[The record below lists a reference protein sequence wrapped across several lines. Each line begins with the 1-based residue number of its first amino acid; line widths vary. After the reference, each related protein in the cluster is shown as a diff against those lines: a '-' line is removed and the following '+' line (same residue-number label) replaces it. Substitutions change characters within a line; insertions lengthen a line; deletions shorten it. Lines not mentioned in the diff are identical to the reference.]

1 MITALEQIDTFYINY
16 SYELI
21 KLINSIKDELK
32 MEGSQI
38 LSNEKMNF
46 NEEFIDLILN
56 SVDLKKMYIKDNL
69 L

>member
-1 MITALEQIDTFYINY
+1 MITAIEQIDTFYINY

-32 MEGSQI
+32 MEGSKI
-38 LSNEKMNF
+38 LNNESLNL

-56 SVDLKKMYIKDNL
+56 SIDLKKMYIKDNL
-69 L
+69 V